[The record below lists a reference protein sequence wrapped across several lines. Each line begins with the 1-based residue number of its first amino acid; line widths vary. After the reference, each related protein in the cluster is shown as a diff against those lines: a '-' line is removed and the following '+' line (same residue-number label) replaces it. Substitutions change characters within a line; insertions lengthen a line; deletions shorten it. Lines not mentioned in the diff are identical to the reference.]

1 MKILF
6 LYQLMDNYES
16 FNPNPSKKRVGD
28 CTIRAI
34 SKALNQ
40 SWDKTY
46 VNLCVYGLMLS
57 DMPSANAVWGAFLKS
72 RGFERHIVPNTCPD
86 CYTLS
91 DFCNDY
97 PHGTYVVGFDGHVAT
112 VVDGKVYDSWD
123 SRNETP
129 IYYWKRKG
137 D

>member
-1 MKILF
+1 
-6 LYQLMDNYES
+6 MDNYES

-28 CTIRAI
+28 CTVRAV

-57 DMPSANAVWGAFLKS
+57 DMPSANAVWGAYLKNK
-72 RGFERHIVPNTCPD
+72 GFERHIVPNTCPD
-86 CYTLS
+86 CYTLA

-97 PHGTYVVGFDGHVAT
+97 PHGIYVVGFDGHVAT
-112 VVDGKVYDSWD
+112 VIDGKVYDSWD

-129 IYYWKRKG
+129 IYYWHRKE